1 MKAQSLVDKDGSGS
15 KKLLLSVALGLFAKN
30 GYPGTTVEDIVN
42 KAGLTKG
49 AFYYYFQSKEE
60 VLEIIHNDYIEKQ
73 IVLCNKV
80 CADYQD
86 PREQIRHIAKATIIN
101 LGEYRANVSVYLQER
116 RFLSGA
122 RRKVVTSKRKEVDQ
136 IFTGIIER
144 GVEYGYF
151 RPDLAPKIIAFG
163 IIGMYAWVIN
173 WWKPDGNLSLEDIA
187 DQYVNLLLRGLEISK
202 TAS

>member
-1 MKAQSLVDKDGSGS
+1 MKERSLLDKDGGGS

-73 IVLCNKV
+73 IALCNKV
-80 CADYQD
+80 CVDYQD
-86 PREQIRHIAKATIIN
+86 PRDQIRHIAKATIIN

-122 RRKVVTSKRKEVDQ
+122 GRKVVTTKRKEVDQ

-144 GVEYGYF
+144 GVECGYF
-151 RPDLAPKIIAFG
+151 RPNLEPKVIAFG

-173 WWKPDGNLSLEDIA
+173 WWKPDGDLSLEEIA
-187 DQYVNLLLRGLEISK
+187 DQYVDLLLSGLEDSK